1 MSKNNFKSPLKKY
14 TLITTQVKGNL
25 WFKLKVKRKKLDP
38 WHWGKCVNVLHVSM
52 SFLVL
57 IWWRK
62 RKSIQKSIHQK
73 FKKKATTQSLL
84 FGQMDTEAVFI
95 HTRGWCLRR
104 SLMLDN
110 FVYKLFIFLKNIYK
124 RTKKDIESI
133 ERMQSATFFLLL
145 LFFGFS
151 IVFDFCF
158 TWFLLN
164 WKCLYSRFLSLVDLL
179 LSLFY
184 ILWYIFIVIL
194 IILVFF
200 IIYLLLL
207 ILSWSRIIFRIWKLY
222 FIVWISVS

>member
-1 MSKNNFKSPLKKY
+1 LKKY

-25 WFKLKVKRKKLDP
+25 WFRLKVKRKKLDP
-38 WHWGKCVNVLHVSM
+38 WHWDKCVNVLHVSM

-62 RKSIQKSIHQK
+62 RKLIQKSIHQK

-124 RTKKDIESI
+124 RTKKDIESNWKNAVSNI
-133 ERMQSATFFLLL
+133 
-145 LFFGFS
+145 FS
-151 IVFDFCF
+151 STLIFWLSNCL
-158 TWFLLN
+158 WFLFYLVSI
-164 WKCLYSRFLSLVDLL
+164 KLKMLIFSVFISCGPFTIPFLHFMVYFYCYSHYSRFFHNLL
-179 LSLFY
+179 TFT
-184 ILWYIFIVIL
+184 
-194 IILVFF
+194 
-200 IIYLLLL
+200 
-207 ILSWSRIIFRIWKLY
+207 Y
-222 FIVWISVS
+222 FILESDHLQNLKTVLYRLDQCVLKFLN